1 MANIET
7 TLKELLEVDG
17 AMAAAVVDYNSGMLL
32 GGAGSGI
39 DLDVAAGGNT
49 EVVRSKMKTMKM
61 LGLDSQ
67 IQDVLITLTDQFHL
81 IRPTQKMEG
90 LFIYFVLNSSKAN
103 LALARLQ
110 LKAAEEK
117 LEI

>member
-1 MANIET
+1 MANIDT
-7 TLKELLEVDG
+7 ILKELLEVDG

-32 GGAGSGI
+32 GGAGTGI

-61 LGLDSQ
+61 LGLSSE
-67 IQDVLITLTDQFHL
+67 IQDILITLSDQFHL
-81 IRPTQKMEG
+81 IRPTQKLDG
-90 LFIYFVLNSSKAN
+90 LFLYFVLNSSKAN